1 MKDMTQG
8 KPLKLIIGFAI
19 PMLIGNIF
27 QQVYNVAD
35 TVIVGRFLGESA
47 LAGVGSTGTL
57 TYFLLALVSGMCN
70 GAGLV
75 VAQCLGCGNKERLAK
90 TVTALIWVAGVL
102 TCIMSLIGI
111 FGAEFFLRLLSVPEN
126 VIGYSATYLHIIYT
140 FVFGSVVYNG
150 CAAILNSVGDSK
162 TPLRAVIAS
171 SVVNIVFDLFFIIV
185 CKMGV
190 AGAAY
195 ATILAQCTSAVICF
209 VKVRQVREEIG
220 LSLMKWKPEVHYIQ
234 LVVKTG
240 FPAAF
245 QSCMIALGG
254 MSVQRLVNSFGSST
268 MAAYVAANRVDSV
281 AIQVIV
287 SIGTALSVF
296 TGQNIAKNQYD
307 RIREAL
313 YKTLAVMVG
322 ASVCIATLVLIFRV
336 QLMSLFLDAGES
348 AEAIGIGCTYLTI
361 IGVAYVI
368 AGVMQSCQNVIRG
381 AGDVNTCMVAGL
393 TELSGRIVFAY
404 LLSGTLGVT
413 GIWIATPLS
422 WSCGCVIPVIRY
434 YSGKWKHK
442 RLA

>member
-75 VAQCLGCGNKERLAK
+75 VAQCFGCGNKERLAK

-195 ATILAQCTSAVICF
+195 ATILAQ
-209 VKVRQVREEIG
+209 
-220 LSLMKWKPEVHYIQ
+220 W
-234 LVVKTG
+234 
-240 FPAAF
+240 
-245 QSCMIALGG
+245 
-254 MSVQRLVNSFGSST
+254 
-268 MAAYVAANRVDSV
+268 
-281 AIQVIV
+281 
-287 SIGTALSVF
+287 
-296 TGQNIAKNQYD
+296 
-307 RIREAL
+307 
-313 YKTLAVMVG
+313 
-322 ASVCIATLVLIFRV
+322 
-336 QLMSLFLDAGES
+336 
-348 AEAIGIGCTYLTI
+348 
-361 IGVAYVI
+361 
-368 AGVMQSCQNVIRG
+368 
-381 AGDVNTCMVAGL
+381 
-393 TELSGRIVFAY
+393 
-404 LLSGTLGVT
+404 
-413 GIWIATPLS
+413 
-422 WSCGCVIPVIRY
+422 
-434 YSGKWKHK
+434 
-442 RLA
+442 

>member
-75 VAQCLGCGNKERLAK
+75 VAQCFGCGNKERLAK

-140 FVFGSVVYNG
+140 FAFGSVVYNG

-209 VKVRQVREEIG
+209 VKVRQVRDRIISDEMETGSPLYSAGVEDRIPG
-220 LSLMKWKPEVHYIQ
+220 GIPVLHDRTGRHECPE
-234 LVVKTG
+234 TG
-240 FPAAF
+240 EF
-245 QSCMIALGG
+245 L
-254 MSVQRLVNSFGSST
+254 RLVHHG
-268 MAAYVAANRVDSV
+268 
-281 AIQVIV
+281 
-287 SIGTALSVF
+287 GL
-296 TGQNIAKNQYD
+296 
-307 RIREAL
+307 
-313 YKTLAVMVG
+313 
-322 ASVCIATLVLIFRV
+322 
-336 QLMSLFLDAGES
+336 
-348 AEAIGIGCTYLTI
+348 
-361 IGVAYVI
+361 
-368 AGVMQSCQNVIRG
+368 RG
-381 AGDVNTCMVAGL
+381 GK
-393 TELSGRIVFAY
+393 
-404 LLSGTLGVT
+404 
-413 GIWIATPLS
+413 
-422 WSCGCVIPVIRY
+422 SCGQCGDP
-434 YSGKWKHK
+434 GH
-442 RLA
+442 RLYWNGTFGIYWAEHCEESV